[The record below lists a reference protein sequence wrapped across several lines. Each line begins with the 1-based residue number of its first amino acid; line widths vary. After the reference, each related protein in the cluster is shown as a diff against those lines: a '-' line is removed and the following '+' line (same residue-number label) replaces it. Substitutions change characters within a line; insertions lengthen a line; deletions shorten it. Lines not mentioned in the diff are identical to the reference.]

1 MPTLTMTAAMHIT
14 TEPDTEKSEDWISL
28 VGDDSAQTESPTW
41 KLEMYLAVEAE
52 KE

>member
-1 MPTLTMTAAMHIT
+1 MDIHA
-14 TEPDTEKSEDWISL
+14 EPDTDDSEDWISL